1 MTALKAEIEGDPG
14 ACSRRRQVA
23 QERAA
28 RAARAALDKARAE
41 NEKGCGAVARARQ

>member
-28 RAARAALDKARAE
+28 RAALDKARAE